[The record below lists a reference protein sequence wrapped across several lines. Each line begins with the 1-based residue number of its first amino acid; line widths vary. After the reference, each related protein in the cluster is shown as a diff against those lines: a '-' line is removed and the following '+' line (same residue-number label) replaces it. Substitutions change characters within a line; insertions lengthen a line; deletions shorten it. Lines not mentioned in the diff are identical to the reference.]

1 MEDCGHRFAAP
12 TVSVLEKEGRD
23 VLIGRSRRARSS
35 WPATALALAALA
47 LCACSSNRSTAA
59 AAPSVGTVAQRTVP
73 AAIGQLMFTDAQ
85 GRPVTL
91 ASLRGKTV
99 VLTDFLSLCQEV
111 CPLTSANLGQVD
123 QAIGRAGRASEI
135 ALVEVTVD
143 PERDTSA
150 RLAAYSKIIGAGA
163 NWQLLTGSAADVAA
177 LWKWFGVA
185 YERQPE
191 SSPAPVDWWTGKALT
206 YDVGHSDV
214 LFFLDPQGVE
224 RYLISGAPNATS
236 VPIPSALASFLND
249 EGRTN
254 HNSPAAGAWTAA
266 DVDAVLS
273 WMTGRAIKAG

>member
-1 MEDCGHRFAAP
+1 
-12 TVSVLEKEGRD
+12 
-23 VLIGRSRRARSS
+23 VLIGRRRRTTSS
-35 WPATALALAALA
+35 WPAAALILGALA
-47 LCACSSNRSTAA
+47 LCACSTNHSKGST
-59 AAPSVGTVAQRTVP
+59 APSVGSVAQRTVP
-73 AAIGQLMFTDAQ
+73 DSVQQLVFKDDQ

-111 CPLTSANLGQVD
+111 CPLTSANLGQVN
-123 QAIGRAGRASEI
+123 QAVGRAGRAGDISI
-135 ALVEVTVD
+135 VEVTVD
-143 PERDTSA
+143 PGRDTSA

-163 NWQLLTGSAADVAA
+163 NWQLLTGTAADVAA

-191 SSPAPVDWWTGKALT
+191 SSPAPMDWWTGEPLT

-224 RYLISGAPNATS
+224 RYLITGAPNAAA
-236 VPIPSALASFLND
+236 VPIPAALASFLND
-249 EGRTN
+249 EGRSN
-254 HNSPAAGAWTAA
+254 HDSPAAGAWTAG

-273 WMTGRAIKAG
+273 WITGAAIKAG